1 MMKISSPRGTIG
13 KIPMIFQPYV
23 VFDKESF
30 ENPKNDRVQ
39 TSYIF
44 LEFAIHQILGVET
57 PFRALLG
64 GGGKR
69 PPFFFITAHP
79 LDSRANVIS

>member
-30 ENPKNDRVQ
+30 ESPKNDRVQ

-57 PFRALLG
+57 PSELCSVGEETPTFLFYYC
-64 GGGKR
+64 
-69 PPFFFITAHP
+69 PP
-79 LDSRANVIS
+79 S